1 MYCSN
6 TLKMGKGCDCRLM
19 KLFGKFV
26 LLVKQKMGIFLVKIV
41 GFFKFLQVLTR
52 YKHS

>member
-6 TLKMGKGCDCRLM
+6 TLKMGKGCDCRLI
-19 KLFGKFV
+19 KINYLESL

-41 GFFKFLQVLTR
+41 GFF
-52 YKHS
+52 